1 MRLVAILAVGSI
13 LVASPTAASM
23 TAIQSVEK
31 EVIVVDK
38 DGKEKIVRKKAER
51 VKPGE
56 AVIYTLKF
64 QNKDS
69 APAEGIVLVMPVPRD
84 VTYVEGSVT
93 GPTASV
99 TFSADGGE
107 TYVARGRLTVTQNG
121 EARAATNSD
130 ITHIKWNLAD
140 PVAPMTGGEVS
151 FRGVVK

>member
-1 MRLVAILAVGSI
+1 M
-13 LVASPTAASM
+13 
-23 TAIQSVEK
+23 
-31 EVIVVDK
+31 
-38 DGKEKIVRKKAER
+38 
-51 VKPGE
+51 
-56 AVIYTLKF
+56 
-64 QNKDS
+64 
-69 APAEGIVLVMPVPRD
+69 VLVMPVPRD

-151 FRGVVK
+151 FRGVLK

>member
-1 MRLVAILAVGSI
+1 MRFVAILAAGSI
-13 LVASPTAASM
+13 LAAAPAAASM
-23 TAIQSVEK
+23 MAVQTVEK
-31 EVIVVDK
+31 EVIVIDK
-38 DGKEKIVRKKAER
+38 DGKEKIVRKKADR

-64 QNKDS
+64 DNRDT
-69 APAEGIVLVMPVPRD
+69 APAEGIVLVMPVPKD
-84 VTYVEGSVT
+84 VTYVEGSVA
-93 GPTASV
+93 GVPASV

-130 ITHIKWNLAD
+130 ITHIRWTLAG

-151 FRGVVK
+151 FRGVLR